1 MIVCEIIVVYIEPYL
16 SL

>member
-1 MIVCEIIVVYIEPYL
+1 MIVCEIIVVYIEPCL